1 MLDLQ
6 LSNNDDRPFY
16 LQIAEALRYLI
27 VNGTLRAH
35 EKLPAVRKLA
45 DQLGINPATV
55 VAAYRILN
63 KEGLIYQR
71 HGSGAYVTPNTSI
84 TEQGSKEFVH
94 KEDYFHCDG
103 TIDFASNVPPEHLFP
118 ITSIKKI
125 INEILDEAGAA
136 VFQYQDAEG
145 FEPLRSIWAEEFE
158 QTWSRPVSLTNI
170 SVVSGAQQG
179 IDLAV
184 RLLIKRG
191 DSVLVESPGYRGA
204 RDVLLANGASII
216 PVPVATDGIALNCV
230 EKVCK
235 QRNVRAVYIN
245 PVLHNPTTTIWS
257 DDKRAKLIELS
268 RKHDFYIIEDD
279 QFSDL
284 LEKPVLPL
292 ASLDTDRV
300 MYIKSYSKV
309 LFPGLRVASLYVPE
323 SFFERL
329 VAMKRTADIASNGLM
344 QRVLHRLI
352 VSSEYK
358 NHTAASR
365 KYYAGILNKFDTFI
379 KENPSLKLDWSMPR
393 SGFNA
398 WIKLPEK
405 VTATALAQKTAACGL
420 LISPEKLFRNEGK
433 ITSDSHVRLSIG
445 SVDEAGYQ
453 KGIACFERCLKD
465 LL

>member
-6 LSNNDDRPFY
+6 LSKNDDRPFY

-27 VNGTLRAH
+27 VNGTLRSG

-63 KEGLIYQR
+63 KEGLISQK
-71 HGSGAYVTPNTSI
+71 HGSGAYITPHTSI
-84 TEQGSKEFVH
+84 IEHKGNEFAPTG
-94 KEDYFHCDG
+94 ERNGCDG
-103 TIDFASNVPPEHLFP
+103 VVDFASNVPPGHLFP
-118 ITSIKKI
+118 IASIKKI
-125 INEILDEAGAA
+125 INEILDESGAD
-136 VFQYQDAEG
+136 VFQYQDPEG
-145 FEPLRSIWAEEFE
+145 FEPLRSIWADEFSK
-158 QTWSRPVSLTNI
+158 TWSHPVSLSNI

-216 PVPVATDGIALNCV
+216 PVLVEPDGVALNYV
-230 EKVCK
+230 EKICK

-245 PVLHNPTTTIWS
+245 PVLHNPTTAVWS
-257 DDKRAKLIELS
+257 DSKRAKLIELS

-284 LEKPVLPL
+284 LEKPVLPV
-292 ASLDTDRV
+292 AALDTDRV
-300 MYIKSYSKV
+300 IYIKSYSKV
-309 LFPGLRVASLYVPE
+309 LFPGLRVASLYVPKH
-323 SFFERL
+323 FFERL

-352 VSSEYK
+352 VSAEYK
-358 NHTAASR
+358 KHTATSR
-365 KYYAGILNKFDTFI
+365 KYYSMILNKFNFFI
-379 KENPSLKLDWSMPR
+379 NENASLKLVWNMPPG
-393 SGFNA
+393 GFNA
-398 WIKLPEK
+398 WIKLPDT
-405 VTATALAQKTAACGL
+405 VTATAFAQSTAAQGL
-420 LISPEKLFRNEGK
+420 LISPEKMFRNEGK
-433 ITSDSHVRLSIG
+433 IISDSHVRLSIG
-445 SVDEAGYQ
+445 SVDEATYR